1 MENVNGSQLLVWT
14 GTGEPSISQSKINL
28 IKNRLVF
35 AGRVGFDCKVN
46 LRLRIGSC

>member
-28 IKNRLVF
+28 INNRLVF

-46 LRLRIGSC
+46 LSLSNGSF